1 MVLLLLTSLY
11 HSIMGNIILIGGNVE
26 KGEPIIAKHS
36 KAWLR
41 KTQPEI
47 LQRIL
52 DEMKGATSR
61 IEVITSASRIPA
73 EVGKEYKSALRR
85 LKCKDVGLMHFK
97 TRREADKKEF
107 IERIKACDG
116 IIFTGGDQ
124 VLLCRTLKKSNLL
137 KAIKKRF
144 DDDADF
150 MVAGTSAGA
159 MALADVMIADGV
171 PSEALTKGHIKI
183 AKGLGL
189 LPDIIVDTHFIQR
202 GRFSRLIE
210 ATATYPSKLG
220 IGLGE
225 NTAVFFNKPEMVE
238 TIGSSLVVLIDA
250 SQMSYNNIK
259 QIDVND
265 SICVQDIKLHILPK
279 NHKFNITKKVIYNKN
294 KAKKTK
300 KK

>member
-1 MVLLLLTSLY
+1 
-11 HSIMGNIILIGGNVE
+11 MGKIILIGGNVE
-26 KGEPIIAKHS
+26 KGEPIIAKRS
-36 KAWLR
+36 KPWLR

-52 DEMKGATSR
+52 EEMKGSESR
-61 IEVITSASRIPA
+61 IEVITSASKIPD

-85 LKCKDVGLMHFK
+85 LKCSNVGLMHFK
-97 TRREADKKEF
+97 NRKDADKKEF
-107 IERIKACDG
+107 IERINSCDG

-124 VLLCRTLKKSNLL
+124 VLLCRAMVKSGLL

-144 DDDADF
+144 DNEPDF
-150 MVAGTSAGA
+150 LVSGTSAGA
-159 MALADVMIADGV
+159 MALADVMIADGI

-189 LPDIIVDTHFIQR
+189 LPEIIVDTHFIQR

-210 ATATYPSKLG
+210 ATATYSSKLG

-265 SICVQDIKLHILPK
+265 RICVQDIKLHILPK

-294 KAKKTK
+294 KASKKTK
-300 KK
+300 KN

>member
-1 MVLLLLTSLY
+1 
-11 HSIMGNIILIGGNVE
+11 MGKIILIGGNVE
-26 KGEPIIAKHS
+26 KGEPLIAKRTKPWLK
-36 KAWLR
+36 KAH
-41 KTQPEI
+41 PEI
-47 LQRIL
+47 LERIL
-52 DEMKGATSR
+52 VEMKGPDSR
-61 IEVITSASRIPA
+61 IEIITSASKIPD
-73 EVGKEYKSALRR
+73 EVGMDYRKALRR
-85 LKCKDVGLMHFK
+85 LKCKDIGLMHFK
-97 TRREADKKEF
+97 TKREADKKDF
-107 IERIKACDG
+107 IERIEACDG

-124 VLLCRTLKKSNLL
+124 VLLSRALKKSQLL
-137 KAIKKRF
+137 KTIKKRF
-144 DDDADF
+144 ENETDF
-150 MVAGTSAGA
+150 LVSGTSAGA
-159 MALADVMIADGV
+159 MALAEVMIADGI

-183 AKGLGL
+183 AKGLCL

-225 NTAVFFNKPEMVE
+225 NTAVFFHKPEMVE

-265 SICVQDIKLHILPK
+265 SICVQDIKLHILPQ
-279 NHKFNITKKVIYNKN
+279 NHKFNIIKKVIYNKN
-294 KAKKTK
+294 RGTPKRK